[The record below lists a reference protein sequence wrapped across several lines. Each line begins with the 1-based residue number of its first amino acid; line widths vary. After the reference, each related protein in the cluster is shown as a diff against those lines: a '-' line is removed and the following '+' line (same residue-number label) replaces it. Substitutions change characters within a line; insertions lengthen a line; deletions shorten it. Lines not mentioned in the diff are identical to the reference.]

1 MGTSKAAREAEFH
14 DQAFTSNVRERAGKF
29 YAVAQSSKD
38 FYHKLV
44 GEDCSGKNVL
54 EYGCGTGSQ
63 AFTLAERGAQVWGID
78 ISKEG
83 TKLAIE
89 KAATLG
95 VSERTS
101 FKVMDAEALEYPDS
115 SFDIVCG
122 SGILHHLDLEK
133 SIREITRVL
142 KSGGRAVF
150 FEPLGHNPL
159 INIYRRMTPDMR
171 SNDEK
176 PLVVDDLKWIGASF
190 AQVDIRYFHLLSLA
204 SVVLRSA
211 PGFDLVRRGLEAID
225 QTLFGIPWLRK
236 QAWIVVIN
244 LSKS

>member
-44 GEDCSGKNVL
+44 EEDCSGKNVL
-54 EYGCGTGSQ
+54 EYGCGTGSH
-63 AFTLAERGAQVWGID
+63 AFTLAERGAHVWGID

-89 KAATLG
+89 KAAILG
-95 VSERTS
+95 VSGRTS
-101 FKVMDAEALEYPDS
+101 FKVMDAEALEFPDS

-142 KSGGRAVF
+142 KSSGRAVF

-171 SNDEK
+171 SKDEK
-176 PLVVDDLKWIGASF
+176 PLVVDDLKWIGANF
-190 AQVDIRYFHLLSLA
+190 AQADIRYFHLLSLA